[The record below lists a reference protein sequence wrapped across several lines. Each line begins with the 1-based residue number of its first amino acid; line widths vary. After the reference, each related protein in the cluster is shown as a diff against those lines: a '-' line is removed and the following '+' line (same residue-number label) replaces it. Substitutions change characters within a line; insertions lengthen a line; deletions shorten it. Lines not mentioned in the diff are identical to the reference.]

1 LALARLSNT
10 GQGGLVLAL
19 DKKGMPDKAEPKLAY
34 DSLVPRFS
42 R

>member
-19 DKKGMPDKAEPKLAY
+19 DERGMPDKAELELAY
-34 DSLVPRFS
+34 NSLVPGFS